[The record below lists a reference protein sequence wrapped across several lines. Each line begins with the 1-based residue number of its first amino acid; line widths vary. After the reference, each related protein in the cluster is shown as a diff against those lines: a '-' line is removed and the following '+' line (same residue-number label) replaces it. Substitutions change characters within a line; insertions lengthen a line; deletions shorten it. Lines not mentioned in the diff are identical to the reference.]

1 MRPRSRRFQH
11 QGNSGRRDDGRCESG
26 EFFPECEGFGKDLHV
41 CSDYDETDESRREA
55 REAHEIDRAD
65 AKRKGYD

>member
-1 MRPRSRRFQH
+1 MKCE
-11 QGNSGRRDDGRCESG
+11 RCA
-26 EFFPECEGFGKDLHV
+26 FFAECEGLGMELLV
-41 CSDYDETDESRREA
+41 CSDYDETDESRRYD

>member
-1 MRPRSRRFQH
+1 MK
-11 QGNSGRRDDGRCESG
+11 CEHCS
-26 EFFPECEGFGKDLHV
+26 FFPECEGFGKDLHV
-41 CSDYDETDESRREA
+41 CSDYDETDESRIEA